1 MKTKLTL
8 LSLALSLSC
17 SCIAQT
23 LEFNHCTLKDM
34 KFVSAS
40 GSMVNIRKGPST
52 KAPKLYHGCLP
63 ESDDCCYMWSDKLD
77 KDYDSSPSV
86 LDADGM
92 MAVIGEENGFWKTT
106 KGESN
111 YNFPVYVA
119 KSVTKIVTP
128 QPVTDEVYKNS
139 ICMCHRFTGTLSGV
153 VLTVDANEV
162 EGWSNILIGM
172 VEGNALVFS
181 HSTAGRIEYDHQ
193 VNGVQFTSDS
203 DGLVVK
209 FGDKY
214 KCTVS
219 NAWSEYETLDLSK
232 LTYAMQVQL
241 LEKLGC
247 KDKPNMLSVY
257 TVQGNIGLQPTL
269 YTPLDGSAIYEYSVK
284 KFQAAHDDG
293 FMCEM
298 AETMP
303 KFPGGEKALMEYL
316 SKNIK
321 YPKDAQKS
329 GIQGR
334 VLVTFIVEKDG
345 KISDPKVLKSVHK
358 SLDKEALSVVKSMPK
373 FEPGSLNG
381 KVVRTKYTLPVT
393 FKLNN

>member
-1 MKTKLTL
+1 MRTKLTL
-8 LSLALSLSC
+8 PALALSLSC
-17 SCIAQT
+17 SVMAQT
-23 LEFNHCTLKDM
+23 LEFNHCSLKDM

-40 GSMVNIRKGPST
+40 GSTVNIRKGPST

-77 KDYDSSPSV
+77 KDYDSSPCV
-86 LDADGM
+86 LNSDDM
-92 MAVIGEENGFWKTT
+92 KAVTGEENGFWKSTH
-106 KGESN
+106 GGSD

-119 KSVTKIVTP
+119 KSVTKVVTP
-128 QPVTDEVYKNS
+128 QPLTDEVYKNS
-139 ICMCHRFTGTLSGV
+139 ICMSRFTGTLSGV

-162 EGWSNILIGM
+162 EGWSNILTGM

-181 HSTAGRIEYDHQ
+181 HSTAGRMEYDNQ
-193 VNGVQFTSDS
+193 VDGVKFTSDS
-203 DGLVVK
+203 DGLVIK

-219 NAWSEYETLDLSK
+219 NAWAEYETLDLSK

-247 KDKPNMLSVY
+247 KDKPNILSVY
-257 TVQGNIGLQPTL
+257 TIQGNIGLQPALFT
-269 YTPLDGSAIYEYSVK
+269 TPDASAMYEYSVK
-284 KFQAAHDDG
+284 KFQPAHEDG
-293 FMCEM
+293 FICSV

-303 KFPGGEKALMEYL
+303 QFPGGEKALMQYI
-316 SKNIK
+316 STNIK

-334 VLVTFIVEKDG
+334 VLVSFIVEKDG
-345 KISDPKVLKSVHK
+345 KISSPEVVRSVHK
-358 SLDKEALSVVKSMPK
+358 SLDKEALRVVKSMPK
-373 FEPGSLNG
+373 WTPGKLNG
-381 KVVRTKYTLPVT
+381 KLVRTKYTLPIT
-393 FKLNN
+393 FRLL